1 MELAA
6 ILFDITVLVYA
17 SVWLSW
23 HNRPASAGQWPG
35 SAAARFAAGLMLLGY
50 GVSALLNQIPSLNL
64 VSTELLM
71 QQLSVY
77 AALPILICSHLAE
90 RLGYNWTRQI
100 WGRIFLAWCVVFEL
114 GRRNDVL
121 DIILWVA
128 VALGVLTLALPWLL
142 PKRMETSEATPLT
155 NAEQRMHLQFPVL
168 IWLMLA
174 ATLLGGQA
182 AINGTSL
189 INTTLWL
196 GVAAL
201 ALNYAQRVSYRMAG

>member
-6 ILFDITVLVYA
+6 TLFDIAVLLYA

-23 HNRPASAGQWPG
+23 HNRPATAGHWPG
-35 SAAARFAAGLMLLGY
+35 SAAARFAAGLMMLGY
-50 GVSALLNQIPSLNL
+50 GISALLNQIPDLGL
-64 VSTELLM
+64 ARTELLM
-71 QQLSVY
+71 QQLSLY

-100 WGRIFLAWCVVFEL
+100 WGRVFLAWCVVFEL

-128 VALGVLTLALPWLL
+128 IALGLAAMLLPWLM
-142 PKRMETSEATPLT
+142 PKRMETSEAPLT
-155 NAEQRMHLQFPVL
+155 TAEKRMHLQFPPL
-168 IWLMLA
+168 IWLMLSIS
-174 ATLLGGQA
+174 LLGEQVSM
-182 AINGTSL
+182 TDSSM

-201 ALNYAQRVSYRMAG
+201 ALNYAQRVSYRMAR